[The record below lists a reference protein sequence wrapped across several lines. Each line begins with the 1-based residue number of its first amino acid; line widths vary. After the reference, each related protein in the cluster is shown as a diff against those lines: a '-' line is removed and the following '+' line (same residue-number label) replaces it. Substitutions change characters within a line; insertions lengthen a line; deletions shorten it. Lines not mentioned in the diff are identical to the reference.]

1 MLKLSRSSLYQ
12 EYEKIAI
19 RNEHDAELLRNVHEA
34 NPYYGAR
41 RLAIKLSWSEGKTR
55 RLCRLTNISAKRLK
69 KHKNNRGKSEIG
81 TPPNLLKGY
90 WQLKDESHPEKGYTF
105 AKLADP
111 ELNIWIQD
119 FTYIWFK
126 GRFYYFAAT
135 NRIATRQVMGWSFGY
150 YHTADLICD
159 SLFDALEKYAGPNIV
174 HNDRGSEYMSE
185 KHYKL
190 CNLADIKMSASDSG
204 SPWQNGFME
213 SFFSTFKNEMRDKF
227 CTANN
232 PAELYEIIAQ
242 WIYYYNHERIHT
254 ALKMTPDEYAR
265 KLSAS
270 DSRAFSLWPKRIDKV
285 RGKVVA

>member
-1 MLKLSRSSLYQ
+1 MSRSSLYQ
-12 EYEKIAI
+12 EYKKLAT
-19 RNEHDAELLRNVHEA
+19 RNEHDAELLRSIHEA
-34 NPYYGAR
+34 NPHYGVR
-41 RLAIKLSWSEGKTR
+41 RLAIKLKWSEGKTR
-55 RLCRLTNISAKRLK
+55 RLCHLANITAKRIK
-69 KHKNNRGKSEIG
+69 KPKNNRGKSEIDA
-81 TPPNLLKGY
+81 PPNLLKDY
-90 WQLKDESHPEKGYTF
+90 WQLKDETQPEKGYTF
-105 AKLADP
+105 AKLTDP
-111 ELNIWIQD
+111 KLNIWIQD

-135 NRIATRQVMGWSFGY
+135 NSIATRQVMGWSFGY

-159 SLFDALEKYAGPNIV
+159 SLFDALEKHIGPSIL

-190 CNLADIKMSASDSG
+190 CGLANIKMSASDSG

-227 CTANN
+227 CMANN
-232 PAELYEIIAQ
+232 TAELYEMIAQ

-265 KLSAS
+265 KLSAL
-270 DSRAFSLWPKRIDKV
+270 DSRAFSLVLRGIDKV
-285 RGKVVA
+285 CGKNGA